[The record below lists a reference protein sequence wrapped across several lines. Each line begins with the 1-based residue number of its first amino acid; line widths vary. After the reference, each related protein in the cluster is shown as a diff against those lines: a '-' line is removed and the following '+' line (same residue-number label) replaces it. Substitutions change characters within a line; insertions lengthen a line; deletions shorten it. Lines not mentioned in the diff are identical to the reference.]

1 MKKLATQFIIIFMFL
16 ANLQAFSQ
24 HIDINTTKTLRKFPT
39 WESRLGYVI
48 NGPGHAIIIKQGLE
62 LIQYKLMKNLNLDS
76 LIACPVSA
84 KDLIP
89 IYPYNDSLAKNDFI
103 ISSPNNSVSN
113 SLSEFNNRKKQIIH
127 HHLNDRNMFPVKLKW
142 NYKGH
147 IFYTYCIISRTTQ
160 EVVYDNILSNIHTII
175 VSSI

>member
-1 MKKLATQFIIIFMFL
+1 MFL

-48 NGPGHAIIIKQGLE
+48 NGPGHAIIIKQGLD
-62 LIQYKLMKNLNLDS
+62 IRKN
-76 LIACPVSA
+76 
-84 KDLIP
+84 
-89 IYPYNDSLAKNDFI
+89 
-103 ISSPNNSVSN
+103 
-113 SLSEFNNRKKQIIH
+113 QIIH
-127 HHLNDRNMFPVKLKW
+127 HHLNDRNTFPVKLKW

-147 IFYTYCIISRTTQ
+147 IFYTYCIISSTTQ

-175 VSSI
+175 VSAI